1 MSDKSSLDLRPTAH
15 PPKAYSVPTPCGVHQ
30 IRTLLGFPGVP
41 TVNCYVIERPLTLVD
56 AGLNSPASWHSF
68 EAQLKAIGYRPE
80 QFERILI
87 THAHPDHFGFA
98 ERVRKLSGAQVY
110 IGEHSFS
117 TFALSDTDV
126 VAQHRQVYRD
136 YFVRLGLDDQVFASL
151 AMMGEMMRSMAPRI
165 RGEVI
170 PVKDSDVIPFED
182 FSLQVLYTPGH
193 TREIVCYFEPKQ
205 GFMFSSDHLLQETS
219 PNPII
224 DLGPDGEEDY
234 SRKFE
239 SLVSY
244 YEQIQRVRKLDLQC
258 VLPGHGLPFSGHDA
272 VISSLLG
279 FYELRQHKMLKVMDQ
294 EGPITVKRLAELM
307 FPKAQGMQVFL
318 AVCELLGNLE
328 VMVKTHRVRSEF
340 DGKVYLFEGLP
351 SVLI

>member
-1 MSDKSSLDLRPTAH
+1 MSELPTTNMRTFEDR
-15 PPKAYSVPTPCGVHQ
+15 PKAFSVLPPRGVHQ
-30 IRTLLGFPGVP
+30 IRTALGFPGVP

-56 AGLNSPASWHSF
+56 AGLNSPAAWKSF
-68 EAQLKAIGYRPE
+68 EDQLAEIGFRPD
-80 QFERILI
+80 QFKRILI

-98 ERVRKLSGAQVY
+98 ERVRKLSGADVY

-126 VAQHRQVYRD
+126 VAQHKPVYRD
-136 YFVRLGLDDQVFASL
+136 YFVRLGLDDQVFTSL

-170 PVKDSDVIPFED
+170 PVKDGDLIPFED
-182 FSLQVLYTPGH
+182 FDLQVLYTPGH

-224 DLGPDGEEDY
+224 DLGPEGELDY
-234 SRKFE
+234 SRKFR

-244 YEQIQRVRKLDLQC
+244 YEQIERIRKLDLTC
-258 VLPGHGLPFSGHDA
+258 VMPGHGLPFCGHDA
-272 VISSLLG
+272 VIDSLLG
-279 FYELRQHKMLKVMDQ
+279 FYELRQLKMQKMLLQ
-294 EGPITVKRLAELM
+294 SGPLTVKRLAELM
-307 FPKAQGMQVFL
+307 FPKAHGMQLFL

-328 VMVKTHRVRSEF
+328 VMGEKKTVQTEF
-340 DGKVYLFEGLP
+340 DGTHYLFEGRAL
-351 SVLI
+351 L